1 MSNKTIL
8 HQVNFDDGQRYDWG
22 MIETFER
29 CELVEDTERPGKCL
43 VTKILEYSALDCPQR
58 TLGHLSGQKL
68 TVSFDLRVENAPEGF
83 VFVGVASNGEYF
95 NVRSPVP
102 TNKWQRYTIP
112 VDLTGLTKKSLDLI
126 VFYSDKDPTTRAF
139 FDNIIIES

>member
-43 VTKILEYSALDCPQR
+43 VTKIFDRAGLDCPQR
-58 TLGHLSGQKL
+58 TLEHLSGQKL
-68 TVSFDLRVENAPEGF
+68 TVSFDLRVENATKGF
-83 VFVGVASNGEYF
+83 LYVAVVSNGKYF
-95 NVRSPVP
+95 DVRSPVP

-112 VDLTGLTKKSLDLI
+112 VDLTGVAKNSLDLK
-126 VFYSDKDPTTRAF
+126 VSYSEKDPTTRAF
-139 FDNIIIES
+139 FDNIIIEN